1 MNKRISFLIASLL
14 LSLAGMQTAMAQKMV
29 VNLSDG
35 KTVEF
40 DVSRVNNVEFMEI
53 DFVDL
58 GLPSGTLW
66 ATRNVGASA
75 PSQYGGYFAWG
86 ETQTKNTYSWETYQ
100 LSGGSSST
108 VTKYCSADGL
118 TYLQPEDDAATAN
131 WGVEWQ
137 MPSLE
142 LCQELCNSNYT
153 TTEWTQVNGVDGMK
167 VTSLVNGKSIFLPA
181 VGFRK
186 DTDLKNVGLVG
197 NYWTS
202 SKSSSDLNAYE
213 LYISSSQTTMYMNNV
228 ASRSLGMAIRPVR
241 VKDKVQHEYVD
252 LGLPSGTLWATTNI
266 GAEAPFFVG
275 DYFFWGETTPRTTI
289 YGYTFTD
296 NPIELPAENDAATV
310 LWGANWQTPS
320 KAQMEELFNSG
331 LHLSWVQQY
340 GSEGILVEN
349 TKLNTSIFL
358 PIMTDQA
365 GYYLSR
371 SIDTSDSNKAYVL
384 TFLQGHTNFNIYSF
398 DRSTTISPIRP
409 VRKQ

>member
-40 DVSRVNNVEFMEI
+40 DVSRVNNVEFVET

-75 PSQYGGYFAWG
+75 PSQYGDYFAWG

-131 WGVEWQ
+131 WGAEWQ
-137 MPSLE
+137 MPSKEQCEE
-142 LCQELCNSNYT
+142 LFYSNNT

-181 VGFRK
+181 VGSRK
-186 DTDLKNVGLVG
+186 DTDLNDVGLVG
-197 NYWTS
+197 NYWTTS
-202 SKSSSDLNAYE
+202 RSSSDFNAYE
-213 LYISSSQTTMYMNNV
+213 LYVSSSLTKMYV

-241 VKDKVQHEYVD
+241 VKDEVQHEYVD

-266 GAEAPFFVG
+266 GADNPEDKGDFFA
-275 DYFFWGETTPRTTI
+275 WGETTPWTSQS
-289 YGYTFTD
+289 GYTFTD
-296 NPIELPAENDAATV
+296 NPIELPAVNDAATV
-310 LWGANWQTPS
+310 IWGANWQTPS

-331 LHLSWVQQY
+331 LQVIREQQN
-340 GSEGILVEN
+340 GKWGIRVKN
-349 TKLNTSIFL
+349 TNTSIFL
-358 PIMTDQA
+358 PATGADGNPQS
-365 GYYLSR
+365 GDYFSR
-371 SIDTSDSNKAYVL
+371 SIDTSNSSNACVL
-384 TFLQGHTNFNIYSF
+384 YFNESINPTTFYGVRTMG
-398 DRSTTISPIRP
+398 RTIRP